1 MDGTTVPT
9 EADSPLVIH
18 ARRLRDEILAHPEGS
33 WPEADR
39 LLATAGGVSDHR
51 AVAIVRTA
59 LASAARESQRY
70 DEAEAHASG
79 AVAAAQASA
88 DRGEQAQALAIRA
101 MVRLERGDAEGARLD
116 LRAAE
121 AQAHLTPELR
131 LAGAVVAGKSGES
144 GLARE
149 ILEDLY
155 EDPGASAL
163 VRMKAA
169 NNLAEQLLE
178 IAPDRALALFRVA
191 RELASTE
198 SAVHLPFVE
207 ANIGIA
213 LVHLGDLP
221 NALAAFAK
229 AEAAQVRLSGVGMV
243 AEYYAELSAVFGRVR
258 LLTEA
263 RTAAAAA
270 LAGLPIQTSALM
282 RADVLVT
289 SARLAVADG
298 DVAAA
303 RDLLTE
309 AVQLYERQHRG
320 AGMAISALEML
331 ALDTDAAHLE
341 VSRHAQALT
350 DLGLTREAGRG
361 WLQAGAAAERVGDLS
376 AAEHYWQ
383 QVADHEGTEVT
394 VGYEARARS
403 ALARGA
409 PARAHREIVQALRV
423 IDARAALAS
432 APDLRHRI
440 AADRAAFEV
449 LLRRCAADDPPQR
462 QLDAILLARPPA
474 EAAAEQDLEHDE
486 HRLQWRA
493 LARRV
498 ESADEDPATLIALG
512 ARLAEAERQLR
523 ATAWARGGARGGRPA
538 YGLADLAAQVGCAI
552 LAIARTGDSATAFHH
567 DAQGVTTAVVIGAWA
582 RLTDDLAQLTRGLT
596 RVATGG
602 RGSPAYAGTFAL
614 AMELNEQLAAVLP
627 ADNRDDLVVLLDRGL
642 DSAPLT
648 ALPLLWPRAVRF
660 ASLAM
665 TSAVVGRHPRP
676 PQPRVLIAAGP
687 RLEYAE
693 SEASAVARIW
703 DAEGS
708 GTRGPDEG
716 AGEPPSVLR
725 TAQAVRAVVA
735 DADVAHFAAHATLR
749 WDNPLQSVIHL
760 DDGPLALTEL
770 VALARPHTVE
780 RAGMRLLYLS
790 ACSLASAPT
799 DDALIG
805 AVPMLAERV
814 AHDVVAS
821 SIPLPDA
828 HAPAIAHAV
837 HEALRAGLGA
847 GTGLAHARL
856 ALGTAPEHTA
866 ARAALACLA
875 AYTVVP

>member
-1 MDGTTVPT
+1 M
-9 EADSPLVIH
+9 
-18 ARRLRDEILAHPEGS
+18 
-33 WPEADR
+33 
-39 LLATAGGVSDHR
+39 SDHR

-121 AQAHLTPELR
+121 AQARLTPELR

-229 AEAAQVRLSGVGMV
+229 AETAQVRLSGVGMV

-523 ATAWARGGARGGRPA
+523 ATAWA
-538 YGLADLAAQVGCAI
+538 
-552 LAIARTGDSATAFHH
+552 
-567 DAQGVTTAVVIGAWA
+567 
-582 RLTDDLAQLTRGLT
+582 
-596 RVATGG
+596 
-602 RGSPAYAGTFAL
+602 
-614 AMELNEQLAAVLP
+614 
-627 ADNRDDLVVLLDRGL
+627 
-642 DSAPLT
+642 
-648 ALPLLWPRAVRF
+648 
-660 ASLAM
+660 
-665 TSAVVGRHPRP
+665 
-676 PQPRVLIAAGP
+676 
-687 RLEYAE
+687 
-693 SEASAVARIW
+693 
-703 DAEGS
+703 
-708 GTRGPDEG
+708 
-716 AGEPPSVLR
+716 
-725 TAQAVRAVVA
+725 
-735 DADVAHFAAHATLR
+735 
-749 WDNPLQSVIHL
+749 
-760 DDGPLALTEL
+760 
-770 VALARPHTVE
+770 
-780 RAGMRLLYLS
+780 
-790 ACSLASAPT
+790 
-799 DDALIG
+799 
-805 AVPMLAERV
+805 
-814 AHDVVAS
+814 
-821 SIPLPDA
+821 
-828 HAPAIAHAV
+828 
-837 HEALRAGLGA
+837 
-847 GTGLAHARL
+847 
-856 ALGTAPEHTA
+856 
-866 ARAALACLA
+866 
-875 AYTVVP
+875 